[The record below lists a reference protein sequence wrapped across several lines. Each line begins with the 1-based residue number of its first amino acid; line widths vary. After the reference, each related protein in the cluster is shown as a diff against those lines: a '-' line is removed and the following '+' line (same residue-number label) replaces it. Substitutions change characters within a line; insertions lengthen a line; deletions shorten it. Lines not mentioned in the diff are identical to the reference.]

1 MSEPIRRT
9 PGRGARP
16 LLAASLGLVLAQAA
30 AQAQPACLDD
40 GSPAT
45 LSGTL
50 RERRLDAATLRQFP
64 AVSRGPFHVL
74 DLDRAICFNG
84 SFSETVLKDVRS
96 IHVFSL
102 DRAKLQLLKKH
113 HDRHVSVRFVSLF
126 EGHTA
131 HHMRPV
137 VGQAESLVP
146 LGRKR

>member
-1 MSEPIRRT
+1 MSERVGAL
-9 PGRGARP
+9 GRGARP
-16 LLAASLGLVLAQAA
+16 FLAASFGLVLAQAA

-50 RERRLDAATLRQFP
+50 RERRLDAASLRQFP
-64 AVSRGPFHVL
+64 AVSRGPFYIL
-74 DLDRAICFNG
+74 DLDRPICFNG
-84 SFSETVLKDVRS
+84 SFSGTVLKDVRS

-102 DRAKLQLLKKH
+102 EKAKLQLLRRY
-113 HDRHVSVRFVSLF
+113 DSRRVSVRFVSLF
-126 EGHTA
+126 EEHTA